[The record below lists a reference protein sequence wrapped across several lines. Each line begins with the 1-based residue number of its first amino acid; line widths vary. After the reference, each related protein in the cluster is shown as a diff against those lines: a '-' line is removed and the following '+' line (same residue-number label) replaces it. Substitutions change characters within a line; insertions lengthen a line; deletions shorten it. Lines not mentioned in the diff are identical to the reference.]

1 MKSRLMMI
9 ALLSLV
15 LAHGQ
20 AAPELLQK
28 AIYTQETLGNLDE
41 AIALYR
47 RVIAA
52 GKDSRAYA
60 AQAQLRLG
68 LCLKQK
74 GQAAEGDKLL
84 RELIEEFPDQK
95 EAVAKARQ
103 ALPGL
108 QLDAVPWPETGEIL
122 VHAVRANKMTV
133 GPMAMAFDPAGA
145 RAWRFLTRVDTDG
158 GNVQYSYAMV
168 SRDTF
173 RPSSSLMRHM
183 MIGELKADYQA
194 NKVSVSINGKPS
206 GSAEI
211 GDTVIDNEMGI
222 ATIRRL
228 PLSVGASFELPW
240 RAGGG
245 STLHKFPAKVVA
257 REIIEVPMGKFD
269 TYRVEMTMSPVMQY
283 KFWVAADAK
292 RYMVRT
298 EAMGQVTEL
307 ATVQPI
313 QRGAAIPY
321 QHPQGAFSFQIPGDW
336 YVGPHEGSAGN
347 PAAIIADLDGQFT
360 SIVRGETIAADQV
373 GEDAVRAA
381 MAKAAEDGGRALKN
395 FQIRANGWRTRTIA
409 GRLAVSQVADFE
421 TEQGVKMAMWRV
433 WLQKGTSRITFRTRV
448 EAKDLAAIEAK
459 FEPVL
464 NSLGGR

>member
-9 ALLSLV
+9 ALLGLA

-20 AAPELLQK
+20 TAPELLQK

-41 AIALYR
+41 AITLYR
-47 RVIAA
+47 KVIVA

-74 GQAAEGDKLL
+74 GQGAEGDKVL

-95 EAVAKARQ
+95 EVAAKARQ

-108 QLDAVPWPETGEIL
+108 QLEAAPWPETGEIL
-122 VHAVRANKMTV
+122 IHTVKVNKAAL
-133 GPMAMAFDPAGA
+133 GAMAMAFDPAGA
-145 RAWRFLTRVDTDG
+145 RSWRFMTRVDTDG
-158 GNVQYSYAMV
+158 GNLQYSHATV
-168 SRDTF
+168 ARDTF
-173 RPSSSLMRHM
+173 RPTSSLMRHIM
-183 MIGELKADYQA
+183 VGELKAEYQGS
-194 NKVSVSINGKPS
+194 KVTVSHNGKPS
-206 GSAEI
+206 GSAET
-211 GDTVIDNEMGI
+211 GDMVIDNEMGI

-228 PLSVGASFELPW
+228 PLSVGASFDLPW
-240 RAGGG
+240 RAGAGA
-245 STLHKFPAKVVA
+245 TLHKFATKVVA
-257 REIIEVPMGKFD
+257 RETIEVPMGKFD
-269 TYRVEMTMSPVMQY
+269 TYRVEMTMSPAMQY

-292 RYMVRT
+292 RYMVKT
-298 EAMGQVTEL
+298 QAMGQISEL
-307 ATVQPI
+307 ASIQAI
-313 QRGAAIPY
+313 QRGATISY
-321 QHPQGAFSFQIPGDW
+321 QHPQGAFSFQAPGDW
-336 YVGPHEGSAGN
+336 YAAQHPASPNGPASLLG
-347 PAAIIADLDGQFT
+347 DLDGQFMT
-360 SIVRGETIAADQV
+360 IVRGEEVAADQA
-373 GEDAVRAA
+373 GEDALRAA
-381 MAKAAEDGGRALKN
+381 MTKAAEEGGKALKN
-395 FQIRANGWRTRTIA
+395 FQIRANGWKTRTIA

-464 NSLGGR
+464 NSLAGR